1 MAINPQGGEAAVQ
14 RRRFLSL
21 TAAGAAT
28 TAMAST
34 LAACGGETSG
44 SGDVTLKLVAAD
56 YGDKPENN
64 SKKYWL
70 KVARAFTSKYPD
82 IKIDITVLPWIDID
96 RKLAKMVKDGQ
107 APDLAQ
113 IGAYAD
119 FAAAGKLYSAD
130 QLLSIPTQSDF
141 ISSISAAG
149 DLHRVQY
156 GLPFVAST
164 RLLFYNEDLFSKA
177 GVTKAPESW
186 DDLQAAAV
194 KLKAAG
200 VKIPFGLPFGREEPQ
215 AETMMWMLGGGGNY
229 TDRTGA
235 YTIDSPENV
244 KAFEWLRDELV
255 GKGLTGPGDPSR
267 TNRQQVFDAFTHGD
281 VGMLN
286 GHPTLMKQ
294 AAARDI
300 KYGMAPL
307 PGIEGKAESTMGVAD
322 WMMGFKTHGRRE
334 QIGRFLD
341 FVYHKDNVLDF
352 TSRYA
357 MLPVTT
363 SASEAMR
370 HDEAEK
376 KLWPFLDQL
385 QQAQFYPADKT
396 SWARVTT
403 LLKEKIGS
411 TVKKGG
417 DPASVLQELQ
427 REAEATDN
435 ADG

>member
-1 MAINPQGGEAAVQ
+1 MQ

-34 LAACGGETSG
+34 LAACGSDSPG

-64 SKKYWL
+64 SKKYWM
-70 KVARAFTSKYPD
+70 KVIRAFEAKNSG
-82 IKIDITVLPWIDID
+82 IKVEVTILPWTDVD
-96 RKLAKMVKDGQ
+96 KRLARMVKDGQ
-107 APDLAQ
+107 TPDLAQ

-156 GLPFVAST
+156 GMPFVSST

-186 DDLQAAAV
+186 DDLQAAAT

-215 AETMMWMLGGGGNY
+215 AETMMWMLSAGGGY
-229 TDRTGA
+229 TDPTGA
-235 YTIDSPENV
+235 YTIDSPENI

-267 TNRQQVFDAFTHGD
+267 TNRQQVFDAFSKGD

-286 GHPTLMKQ
+286 GHPTLMQQ
-294 AAARDI
+294 AAAGGI
-300 KYGMAPL
+300 KYKMAPL
-307 PGIEGKAESTMGVAD
+307 PGAEGKAEATMGVAD
-322 WMMGFKTHGRRE
+322 WMMGFKTNGHRE
-334 QIGRFLD
+334 EIGRFLD
-341 FVYHKDNVLDF
+341 FIYHKDNVLDF
-352 TSRYA
+352 TRRYD

-370 HDEAEK
+370 HDEDEK
-376 KLWPFLDQL
+376 KLWPFLDRL
-385 QQAQFYPADKT
+385 QYAQFYPADKT
-396 SWARVTT
+396 SWARVTEV
-403 LLKEKIGS
+403 LKAKIGS

-417 DPASVLQELQ
+417 DPASVLGELQ

>member
-1 MAINPQGGEAAVQ
+1 
-14 RRRFLSL
+14 
-21 TAAGAAT
+21 
-28 TAMAST
+28 MAST
-34 LAACGGETSG
+34 LAACGGGDSSG

-56 YGDKPENN
+56 YGDKPDNN
-64 SKKYWL
+64 SKKYWM
-70 KVARAFTSKYPD
+70 KVIRAFESKNAG
-82 IKIDITVLPWIDID
+82 IKVDVTVLPWTEVDK
-96 RKLAKMVKDGQ
+96 RLAQMVREGQ

-119 FAAAGKLYSAD
+119 YAAAGKLYSAD

-141 ISSISAAG
+141 ISSVSAAG

-156 GLPFVAST
+156 GLPFVSST
-164 RLLFYNEDLFSKA
+164 RLLFYNEDLFAKA

-186 DDLQAAAV
+186 ADLQSAAT

-200 VKIPFGLPFGREEPQ
+200 VKIPFGLPFGPEEPQ
-215 AETMMWMLGGGGNY
+215 AETMMWMLSAGGGY

-235 YTIDSPENV
+235 YTIDSPENI

-255 GKGLTGPGDPSR
+255 GKGLTGPGDPAR
-267 TNRQQVFDAFTHGD
+267 TNRQQVFDAFTRGE

-286 GHPTLMKQ
+286 GHPTLMRQ
-294 AAARDI
+294 ADARDI
-300 KYGMAPL
+300 KYKMAPL
-307 PGIEGKAESTMGVAD
+307 PGVDGKAEVTMGVAD
-322 WMMGFKTHGRRE
+322 WMMGFKANGRRE

-341 FVYHKDNVLDF
+341 FIYHKENVLDF
-352 TSRYA
+352 TRRYD

-363 SASEAMR
+363 SASQAMR
-370 HDEAEK
+370 NDGDEK
-376 KLWPFLDQL
+376 KLWPFLEQL
-385 QQAQFYPADKT
+385 QYAQFYPADKT
-396 SWARVTT
+396 SWARVTKT
-403 LLKEKIGS
+403 LKEKIGS

-417 DPASVLQELQ
+417 DPASVLGELQ

>member
-1 MAINPQGGEAAVQ
+1 MQ

-34 LAACGGETSG
+34 LAACGGDKSG
-44 SGDVTLKLVAAD
+44 SGNVTLKLVAAD
-56 YGDKPENN
+56 YGDKPANT
-64 SKKYWL
+64 SKKYWM
-70 KVARAFTSKYPD
+70 KAIRAFEAKNSD
-82 IKIDITVLPWIDID
+82 IKVDVTVLPWTGDID
-96 RKLAKMVKDGQ
+96 KQLAQMVKDGQ
-107 APDLAQ
+107 TPDIAQ

-141 ISSISAAG
+141 ISSVSAAG

-156 GLPFVAST
+156 GLPFVSST
-164 RLLFYNEDLFSKA
+164 RLLFYNEELFSKA

-186 DDLQAAAV
+186 DDIQAAAI
-194 KLKAAG
+194 KLKAIG

-215 AETMMWMLGGGGNY
+215 AETMLWMLSAGGGY

-235 YTIDSPENV
+235 YTIDSPQNV

-255 GKGLTGPGDPSR
+255 GKGLTGTGDPSR
-267 TNRQQVFDAFTHGD
+267 TNRQQIFDAFSRGE

-286 GHPTLMKQ
+286 GHPTLMQQ
-294 AAARDI
+294 AAAHGI
-300 KYGMAPL
+300 KYKMAPL
-307 PGIEGKAESTMGVAD
+307 PGIDGKAETTMGVAD
-322 WMMGFKTHGRRE
+322 WMMGFKANGRRE
-334 QIGRFLD
+334 QIGRFLN
-341 FVYHKDNVLDF
+341 FIYHKDNVLDF
-352 TSRYA
+352 TRRYD

-370 HDEAEK
+370 NDDEEK
-376 KLWPFLDQL
+376 KLWPFLEQL
-385 QQAQFYPADKT
+385 QYAQFYPADKT
-396 SWARVTT
+396 SWARVTSA
-403 LLKEKIGS
+403 LKDKIGS

-417 DPASVLQELQ
+417 DPASVLESIQ